1 MKRKFLILLLSL
13 VTAICCVFG
22 LTACTDINS
31 STGSNNGNNT
41 GGNEPEEP
49 EGPKVPELELP
60 SSKAET
66 LLDYKTETEILTDE
80 KGETVKD
87 ENNQPVTAKYIAITG
102 IGKETKTDI
111 VIPATI
117 NKTPVKVIADG
128 AFTGKKNLTSVTFA
142 KDSNL
147 TTIGENAFTNCNG
160 ITTISLPATLTTVG
174 TSAFRNC
181 TKLVSVDFGEKPAVK
196 VEPEEGKDEPEA
208 LEGEPEEGQGAP
220 EEGKGESGAVK
231 SKLTAISVSM
241 FEGCSKLTSITI
253 PESVKTI
260 GEDAFTS
267 CIALT
272 DVELGIGVQTLGK
285 RAFRGC
291 TALKTLDLTSATSLT
306 NINDR
311 AFEGNTALDKIIIP
325 NSVQNIGKNQLAG
338 CTALNY
344 ISVPFLGSS
353 RTSASDA
360 CFGYLFGAE
369 NYSDNNDVLRDLAG
383 KSITVKVSDVTDKA
397 PIRFGAFYNVKGVA
411 TIIIE
416 GTMTTLEEK
425 AFGVAPDGVSY
436 VLPETLSRI
445 EAGAFAMTT
454 IGKIFFAGEQSRWR
468 SVVSSAGADNANLS
482 TVTAYCFGSWHYDE
496 YGNPQAN

>member
-31 STGSNNGNNT
+31 SIGSNNGNNT

-49 EGPKVPELELP
+49 EGPKEPELQLP

-80 KGETVKD
+80 NGETVTD
-87 ENNQPVTAKYIAITG
+87 ENDQPVTESYIAITG

-117 NKTPVKVIADG
+117 NKTPVKAIADG

-181 TKLVSVDFGEKPAVK
+181 TKLVSVDFGEKAEV
-196 VEPEEGKDEPEA
+196 
-208 LEGEPEEGQGAP
+208 EGESE
-220 EEGKGESGAVK
+220 AVK
-231 SKLTAISVSM
+231 SKLTAIPVSM

-291 TALKTLDLTSATSLT
+291 TALETLDLTSATSLT

-338 CTALNY
+338 CTAINY

-353 RTSASDA
+353 RTSTSDA

-369 NYSDNNDVLRDLAG
+369 NYSGNNDVLGVLEG
-383 KSITVKVSDVTDKA
+383 KSVTVRITDVTDNA
-397 PIRFGAFYNVKGVA
+397 PLRFGAFYFVKGVS
-411 TIIIE
+411 TIIVE
-416 GTMTTLEEK
+416 GTMTTLKEGV
-425 AFGVAPDGVSY
+425 FGVAPDGISY
-436 VLPETLSRI
+436 VLPETLTRI

-454 IGKIFFAGEQSRWR
+454 IGKIFFAGAQLRWN
-468 SVVSSAGADNANLS
+468 SAVSSAGSDNANLS
-482 TVTAYCFGSWHYDE
+482 SVTAYCSGSWHYDE
-496 YGNPQAN
+496 YGNPKAN

>member
-41 GGNEPEEP
+41 GGNEPE
-49 EGPKVPELELP
+49 GPKEPELELP
-60 SSKAET
+60 PSKAET

-80 KGETVKD
+80 KGETLKD
-87 ENNQPVTAKYIAITG
+87 ENNQPVTESYIVITG

-117 NKTPVKVIADG
+117 NKTPVKAIADG

-208 LEGEPEEGQGAP
+208 LEGEPEEGQ
-220 EEGKGESGAVK
+220 GESGAVK

-353 RTSASDA
+353 RASANDA

-383 KSITVKVSDVTDKA
+383 KSITVKVSDVTDEA

-411 TIIIE
+411 TIIVE
-416 GTMTTLEEK
+416 GTMTTLKEK

-436 VLPETLSRI
+436 VLPETLTRI

-454 IGKIFFAGEQSRWR
+454 IGKIFFAGAQLRWN
-468 SVVSSAGADNANLS
+468 SAVSSAGSDNANLS
-482 TVTAYCFGSWHYDE
+482 SVTAYCSGSWHYDE
-496 YGNPQAN
+496 YGNPKAN